1 MSLVGTVAEATGLV
15 DDTVE
20 AGNLYSKY
28 SLNNYQL
35 DFFVDSSWDWLPWN
49 WGWLREKR
57 DVWSLCH
64 YQFYLDSKSVF
75 IKRHGLCGSRSYV
88 GFISDT
94 AKSIGKNIQTLA
106 GITENGLQT
115 SGFYFGFLL
124 MILALGV
131 YVAYTG
137 LLKRE
142 TTKAVRTV
150 INFVMIFLLS
160 GSFIAYAPTY
170 ITKIND
176 FSSDV
181 RSGS

>member
-1 MSLVGTVAEATGLV
+1 MQDLYGRVGVVQVHPVFEELFHAFDTRPPVQENGVRDEKNFSDCGNRFISIVTLTVLLSLVGTVAEATGLV

-75 IKRHGLCGSRSYV
+75 IKRHGLCGSRSLQV
-88 GFISDT
+88 GFH
-94 AKSIGKNIQTLA
+94 
-106 GITENGLQT
+106 
-115 SGFYFGFLL
+115 FGY
-124 MILALGV
+124 G
-131 YVAYTG
+131 
-137 LLKRE
+137 
-142 TTKAVRTV
+142 
-150 INFVMIFLLS
+150 
-160 GSFIAYAPTY
+160 
-170 ITKIND
+170 
-176 FSSDV
+176 
-181 RSGS
+181 

>member
-1 MSLVGTVAEATGLV
+1 MGLVTLELGDGLGKSVMYGLYAITNFIWTVSLYLSNATGYV
-15 DDTVE
+15 VQE
-20 AGNLYSKY
+20 AYK
-28 SLNNYQL
+28 L
-35 DFFVDSSWDWLPWN
+35 D
-49 WGWLREKR
+49 
-57 DVWSLCH
+57 
-64 YQFYLDSKSVF
+64 
-75 IKRHGLCGSRSYV
+75 
-88 GFISDT
+88 FISDT

-115 SGFYFGFLL
+115 SGFYFGFLLL

-150 INFVMIFLLS
+150 INFVMIFLS

-181 RSGS
+181 SEAALSLGTKIVVPNSESQEKIVWI